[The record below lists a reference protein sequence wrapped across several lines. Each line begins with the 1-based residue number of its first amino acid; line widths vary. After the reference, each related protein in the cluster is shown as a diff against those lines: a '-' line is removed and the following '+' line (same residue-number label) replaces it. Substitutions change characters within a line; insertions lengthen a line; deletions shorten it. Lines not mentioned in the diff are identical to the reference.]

1 MIQKGMKYRIAGMV
15 CEVSHTMLLSEE
27 RADWNRFRCEEDAD
41 SLWSISNLELKQC
54 QYGLDFFQMEKAAVH
69 VVRSFSGIL
78 LANKDWS
85 RGEVLAFGNQTLQPL
100 IVQMFYS
107 NAVWRRFLM
116 LHSSLI
122 SIDGN
127 GILFLGPSVLGKQRR
142 RALGKYR
149 NARIITGIWF
159 LYSRQKTDLLDGEA
173 LGMDRRRIV
182 KMPMYRFVHWCCL
195 KQDLENRVRRLQGFE
210 LVSSFA
216 NSVYYPLWLEKAAE
230 FCMELLDQLLQQIP
244 VLELACRP
252 DEDAVC
258 LLQEEL
264 IKNEWDR
271 KQPRITV
278 PFSLPAD

>member
-127 GILFLGPSVLGKQRR
+127 GILFLGPSGIGKTTQ
-142 RALGKYR
+142 AELWAKYR
-149 NARIITGIWF
+149 NARIINGDMVFVQQTENGFIGWGSPWHGSST
-159 LYSRQKTDLLDGEA
+159 YCENANVPIRA
-173 LGMDRRRIV
+173 LV
-182 KMPMYRFVHWCCL
+182 LL

-230 FCMELLDQLLQQIP
+230 FCMELLDQILQQIP

-264 IKNEWDR
+264 IKNEWIENNR
-271 KQPRITV
+271 E
-278 PFSLPAD
+278 